1 MGVDINTYAVWGVR
15 IEGIPQDLSD
25 AYDKVYE
32 NCDLDVIID
41 GMNGE
46 YMIFGEQLFNGGNI
60 RWGMEDGD
68 ECKQI
73 DITTLP
79 ELEKQY
85 KEAFCKQFPQFK
97 HYMDQP
103 FRLIL
108 FTHYH

>member
-1 MGVDINTYAVWGVR
+1 MGVDINTYACWGVR
-15 IEGIPQDLSD
+15 IEGYPEDFSD
-25 AYDKVYE
+25 AYEEVYDT
-32 NCDLDVIID
+32 CTLDIVMD

-46 YMIFGEQLFNGGNI
+46 YIIFGEKLFNGGNV

-73 DITTLP
+73 DVSEFP
-79 ELEKQY
+79 EMERKY
-85 KEAFCKQFPQFK
+85 KEEFCKWFPKFK

-103 FRLIL
+103 FRLIM

>member
-1 MGVDINTYAVWGVR
+1 MGIDTNVYGVWGVR
-15 IEGIPQDLSD
+15 IEGYDTEFSE
-25 AYDKVYE
+25 AYDQVYDT
-32 NCDLDVIID
+32 CPLTIISD

-46 YMIFGEQLFNGGNI
+46 YVILGNQLFDSGNI

-73 DITTLP
+73 EINNFS
-79 ELEKQY
+79 EMEQKY
-85 KEAFCKQFPQFK
+85 KEEFCKWFPKFK

-103 FRLIL
+103 FRLIM